1 MAVDVD
7 VEALV
12 ARAEIDQ
19 AAALAVNRRQWRR
32 AAELLSSLGRVA
44 DAAVAAAEGDEWRL
58 AMDIALQASDEQV
71 LDALCARLGSD
82 PARVAQAAG
91 QARLARRDDV
101 AARLLEETRPLEAAE
116 TWYARGEYA
125 RAAPCFERANDP
137 GRAARAWEQHLAQ
150 SPEDAPAALRL
161 GELRARQGDDEG
173 AVRAFQAAA
182 KVEASDEVMARLAA
196 GMWRLGYLHAAR
208 YWIARLR
215 DRDASWPADPE
226 AYEPTCRGRRAR
238 RSATRVGT
246 GW

>member
-19 AAALAVNRRQWRR
+19 AAALAVNRKQWRR

-116 TWYARGEYA
+116 TWYALSLI
-125 RAAPCFERANDP
+125 
-137 GRAARAWEQHLAQ
+137 HI
-150 SPEDAPAALRL
+150 S
-161 GELRARQGDDEG
+161 
-173 AVRAFQAAA
+173 
-182 KVEASDEVMARLAA
+182 
-196 GMWRLGYLHAAR
+196 
-208 YWIARLR
+208 
-215 DRDASWPADPE
+215 
-226 AYEPTCRGRRAR
+226 EPTRPY
-238 RSATRVGT
+238 
-246 GW
+246 